1 MLVIMKLFL
10 IDNVPKEFVDIEEA
24 IKNLKT

>member
-1 MLVIMKLFL
+1 MLVMMKLFL